1 MTRAS
6 QKGAKMVSSKR
17 SLLIVE
23 DDQFLNAMYRL
34 YCEEVLKEF
43 PHLDC
48 LVEQAFTYE
57 QARKILQSQPL
68 QFVSMDIALTHDEEG
83 KTEEERL
90 EHEVG
95 GMTLLKYLDETH
107 QQPLV
112 VIVSGEKLQSYAID
126 AYQEY
131 GVLAF
136 YQKDRFDDEAYK
148 LVVRTALLYADA
160 AELIEALEVDAAL
173 AAWHQAQQAAR
184 QAGIKERNFENLGHK
199 IQRIRDSMTHPMT
212 GLPLGRWTEDRL
224 RRNVIGQEDNWA
236 LVHVTIKDFNRF
248 VALFPSQ
255 EGPILD
261 FVAGLLKQ
269 TRVQFQDDTMFIGHL
284 GHRELFLEPTFV
296 MVLGKPSRQRAGEIA
311 DWLTHKFAETG
322 SRPFARDPSLEGAR
336 RAEEPEFS
344 LELRL
349 LPAGDNTYFPDLP
362 LLLDTLGAIKPYPAK
377 L

>member
-1 MTRAS
+1 
-6 QKGAKMVSSKR
+6 MVTAKR

-23 DDQFLNAMYRL
+23 DDQFLNAMYKL

-48 LVEQAFTYE
+48 RVQQAFTYE
-57 QARKILQSQPL
+57 QARQALQSQPL
-68 QFVSMDIALTHDEEG
+68 QFVSMDIALTLDEEG

-95 GMTLLKYLDETH
+95 GMTLLKYLDEAH
-107 QQPLV
+107 QQPFV

-148 LVVRTALLYADA
+148 WVVRTALLCADA
-160 AELIEALEVDAAL
+160 AELIDALEVDAAF
-173 AAWHQAQQAAR
+173 AAWQQAR
-184 QAGIKERNFENLGHK
+184 QAAKRAGIKERNFESLGNK
-199 IQRIRDSMTHPMT
+199 IQRIRDSMSHPMT

-224 RRNVIGQEDNWA
+224 RQNVIGREGNWA

-248 VALFPSQ
+248 VALYPSQ

-261 FVAGLLKQ
+261 FIASLLKQ
-269 TRVQFQDDTMFIGHL
+269 ARVQFQDDTIFIGHL
-284 GHRELFLEPTFV
+284 GHRELFLEPAFV
-296 MVLGKPSRQRAGEIA
+296 LVLAEPGRRRAVEIA
-311 DWLTHKFAETG
+311 DWLAHKFAEIG
-322 SRPFARDPSLEGAR
+322 SRPFAPDPSLEGGR
-336 RAEEPEFS
+336 RAEELGFS

-349 LPAGDNTYFPDLP
+349 LPAEDNTYFPDLP
-362 LLLDTLGAIKPYPAK
+362 LLLDTLGTVQTYSSK